1 MAREGLR
8 GHLSGSVPISIG
20 LHLVAVLLFLIVPL
34 VADVSLPRVWVDLP
48 DYVRLAPMPPPP
60 PMTLREPSP
69 SPQANPGPVVSHRA
83 PTEAPPTIEPEGPER
98 LPAVPIDGPSSSTG
112 FPPGLGVGPGTE
124 SSVLVPVPDPP
135 RQGGPVRVAQL
146 PVAPTKIA
154 DARPLYPEIARSAR
168 VQGTVVLEAVL
179 DQSGRVTQLR
189 VIQSVPMLNQAA
201 LDAVRQ
207 WRYTPSIYGGQPV
220 SVLMTITIRF
230 TLQ

>member
-20 LHLVAVLLFLIVPL
+20 LHLVALLLVLIIPL

-60 PMTLREPSP
+60 AVTLREPSP
-69 SPQANPGPVVSHRA
+69 SPQVNPGPAVNRA

-98 LPAVPIDGPSSSTG
+98 PPAGPPVDVPTSATG
-112 FPPGLGVGPGTE
+112 VPGGLGLGPGTG
-124 SSVLVPVPDPP
+124 SSVMMPVPDPP
-135 RQGGPVRVAQL
+135 RPGPVRVAQL
-146 PVAPTKIA
+146 PIAPRKIA
-154 DARPLYPEIARSAR
+154 HAAPLYPEIALRAR
-168 VQGTVVLEAVL
+168 VEGTVVIEAVL
-179 DQSGRVTQLR
+179 DPTGRVTQLR
-189 VIQSVPMLNQAA
+189 VIKSVPTLDQAA

-207 WRYTPSIYGGQPV
+207 WRYTPSVYGGQPV